1 MSSSTLCKLP
11 CGCYAV
17 TLVLQPHV
25 AAFAEAAAKAR
36 GFADA
41 DALLQLVLNNGMAI
55 DMFDCLGA
63 STPPNPCLDEDDL
76 PF

>member
-1 MSSSTLCKLP
+1 MSNSTLCKLP

-17 TLVLQPHV
+17 TLVLPPHV
-25 AAFAEAAAKAR
+25 AEYAEHAAKAR
-36 GFADA
+36 GFDNA

>member
-25 AAFAEAAAKAR
+25 AAFAEEAAKAR
-36 GFADA
+36 GFENA

-55 DMFDCLGA
+55 DMFDCLDGR
-63 STPPNPCLDEDDL
+63 SPPHPYLDEDDL

>member
-1 MSSSTLCKLP
+1 MSSSTLRRLP

-25 AAFAEAAAKAR
+25 AAFAEEAAKSR
-36 GFADA
+36 RFANA

-63 STPPNPCLDEDDL
+63 STPLKPSLDEDDF

>member
-1 MSSSTLCKLP
+1 MSNSTLCKLP

-17 TLVLQPHV
+17 TLVLAPH
-25 AAFAEAAAKAR
+25 FAEYAKHAAKAR
-36 GFADA
+36 GFDNA

-63 STPPNPCLDEDDL
+63 STPPNPSLDEDDL

>member
-25 AAFAEAAAKAR
+25 AAFAEEAAKAR
-36 GFADA
+36 SFANA
-41 DALLQLVLNNGMAI
+41 DALLQLILNNGMAI
-55 DMFDCLGA
+55 DMFDCLGG
-63 STPPNPCLDEDDL
+63 SSPPHPYLDEDDL